1 MRLVKGLVGIAL
13 FFSVLYFGIQFAR
26 NNNQALS
33 LELPGGWQTLDVE
46 LWELVLIS
54 AAVGAALTFLV
65 FLGQLVAGGLARR
78 GFTKRIKVLER
89 ELNDL
94 RNMPLSA
101 EKAPVTSVAAF
112 TQDGAAA
119 DPPAG
124 AGDTP
129 AA

>member
-1 MRLVKGLVGIAL
+1 MKLVKGLVGIAL
-13 FFSVLYFGIQFAR
+13 FFGAMFLGIDFAR

-46 LWELVLIS
+46 LWALVLI
-54 AAVGAALTFLV
+54 AAAAGAALTLLV
-65 FLGQLVAGGLARR
+65 FLGQLVAGGLARH
-78 GFTKRIKVLER
+78 GLTKRIKVLER

-101 EKAPVTSVAAF
+101 EKSPVTSSAALS
-112 TQDGAAA
+112 QAGAAA
-119 DPPAG
+119 DSPAG